1 MSGDAPPRPLWGSW
15 EVAWNRGFSGHAQP
29 ALRWPYEFGGVSEET
44 PRLVQWPG
52 PNLALMRKS
61 ALVAA
66 LGTAVTTG
74 GAIAALT
81 VLPLNSVSAQSSGT
95 TATTATTT
103 PATRTCTQ
111 NEDPSH
117 EAQET

>member
-1 MSGDAPPRPLWGSW
+1 MIGDVPPRPLWGCW

-29 ALRWPYEFGGVSEET
+29 ALRWPYEFGGLSEET
-44 PRLVQWPG
+44 PRPVQWPG

-95 TATTATTT
+95 TATTDTTVAESTPTTT
-103 PATRTCTQ
+103 AVS
-111 NEDPSH
+111 DP
-117 EAQET
+117 